1 MKKLAVTFA
10 SIAVASIGFSVPA
23 LAGETSNTE
32 KNVPQQIAQSSAEKA
47 STSED
52 LVERVKA
59 VYAEICSKSR
69 ASATIDRTVVTAPE
83 PPVPVAPA
91 PRTLTPQLW

>member
-10 SIAVASIGFSVPA
+10 SIAVASVGFSIPA
-23 LAGETSNTE
+23 LAGETTGASNVT
-32 KNVPQQIAQSSAEKA
+32 PQQVAQSSVEKS
-47 STSED
+47 STSDD

-69 ASATIDRTVVTAPE
+69 ASVDRTVVTTPQPPE
-83 PPVPVAPA
+83 PVVPA
-91 PRTLTPQLW
+91 PRVVTPQLW